1 MKNPK
6 ARAFSI
12 ITSAISGPS
21 SRTSPERTLRGMVTY
36 SLQPPAGGKAGLLAL
51 GVGTFFA
58 TAAFVSNTWKLF
70 QLHRSNAAQ
79 RRIGPL
85 GMKQRTPSRKL
96 VRLAYPLMSSAI
108 AEGSDENA
116 WSC

>member
-1 MKNPK
+1 MRDKLPSRMK
-6 ARAFSI
+6 AC
-12 ITSAISGPS
+12 
-21 SRTSPERTLRGMVTY
+21 V
-36 SLQPPAGGKAGLLAL
+36 
-51 GVGTFFA
+51 
-58 TAAFVSNTWKLF
+58 
-70 QLHRSNAAQ
+70 
-79 RRIGPL
+79 IGPL